1 MPSGSIDIMLSHDWP
16 NGIHNYGNT
25 DELFSRKIHLSKDPD
40 NLGAPPLFEVM
51 KKLQPPYW
59 FAAHI
64 HVKFP
69 AIYEETEKTKF
80 LSLDKPIREE
90 DFIEIIP
97 YG

>member
-16 NGIHNYGNT
+16 NGIHKFGDT
-25 DELFSRKIHLSKDPD
+25 DILFRRKKYLSKD
-40 NLGAPPLFEVM
+40 LVFSPPLLEVM
-51 KKLQPPYW
+51 EKLQPNYW

-64 HVKFP
+64 HVKFA
-69 AIYEETEKTKF
+69 AIYDKTKF

-90 DFIEIIP
+90 DFVQIIP